1 MAKFRK
7 TKQKNQ
13 CNTLAGSAFFDK
25 MKALTKKIRAFPWD
39 LIYVPLFWCALM
51 IWGWETYT
59 GDDFMDFIEAILTWA
74 GVNAQT
80 IVGITVI
87 SSVVLSGLY
96 TIAKWFATN
105 KNLKKI
111 DKNTAVIPSVKKTMD
126 KIDEKASLIPDV
138 IKGQSDIKRDID
150 KSFQLLCSST
160 NQISNG
166 LNMVLNSKNESLT
179 PQGQVFSEIAQVYTQ
194 YSKATQRIEELEAEN
209 ALLKERVQY
218 LSNELS
224 RNKRLSRDELEL

>member
-1 MAKFRK
+1 MTKFK
-7 TKQKNQ
+7 KNKQNSR
-13 CNTLAGSAFFDK
+13 NNALTSSVFFDK
-25 MKALTKKIRAFPWD
+25 MKAFTKKIRAFPWD

-59 GDDFMDFIEAILTWA
+59 GDDFMDLIEAILTWA

-80 IVGITVI
+80 IAVITVI
-87 SSVVLSGLY
+87 SGTVLTCIY
-96 TIAKWFATN
+96 TIVKWFATN
-105 KNLKKI
+105 KNLKQI
-111 DKNTAVIPSVKKTMD
+111 DKNTAVIPSVKETME
-126 KIDEKASLIPDV
+126 KIDEKASLIPNV
-138 IKGQSDIKRDID
+138 IEGQSDIKRDID
-150 KSFQLLCSST
+150 KNFQLLCSST

-179 PQGQVFSEIAQVYTQ
+179 PQGQLHAQISQLYNERDQ
-194 YSKATQRIEELEAEN
+194 YAKRNAELEAEN
-209 ALLKERVQY
+209 AQLKERVQY

>member
-1 MAKFRK
+1 MAKFK
-7 TKQKNQ
+7 VNKQNVRS
-13 CNTLAGSAFFDK
+13 NALTSSAFFDE

-59 GDDFMDFIEAILTWA
+59 GDNFMDLIEAILTWA

-80 IVGITVI
+80 IAVITVI
-87 SSVVLSGLY
+87 SGTVLTCIY

-111 DKNTAVIPSVKKTMD
+111 DENTASIPTANKKLERIDKNT
-126 KIDEKASLIPDV
+126 SLIKEKVDANFARV
-138 IKGQSDIKRDID
+138 FSDAERID
-150 KSFQLLCSST
+150 CHLDTL
-160 NQISNG
+160 
-166 LNMVLNSKNESLT
+166 LNSKNESLT

-209 ALLKERVQY
+209 AQLKERVQY
-218 LSNELS
+218 LTNELS
-224 RNKRLSRDELEL
+224 RNKHLSRDELEL

>member
-1 MAKFRK
+1 MAKFK
-7 TKQKNQ
+7 ENKQNVRS
-13 CNTLAGSAFFDK
+13 NTLTSSAFFEK

-80 IVGITVI
+80 IAVITVI
-87 SSVVLSGLY
+87 SGTVLMCIY
-96 TIAKWFATN
+96 IIVKWFATN

-111 DKNTAVIPSVKKTMD
+111 DENTASIPTANEKLERID
-126 KIDEKASLIPDV
+126 KDTSLIKEKVDTNFARV
-138 IKGQSDIKRDID
+138 FSDAERID
-150 KSFQLLCSST
+150 RHLDAL
-160 NQISNG
+160 
-166 LNMVLNSKNESLT
+166 LNSKSESVT
-179 PQGQVFSEIAQVYTQ
+179 PQGQVFSEIAQVYNQ